1 MTPLSN
7 FPERTGFA
15 TSPGITTSAAADPLR
30 FVFGVHQHQP
40 VGNFG
45 FVFEEHTRDVYR
57 PLLERLIEREFFPIV
72 MHLSGP
78 LLEWLESSH
87 SSYLDLVGEL
97 ASAGKVE
104 LLLSGYYEPVLAALP
119 RDDRVEQIIWMRE
132 ALASRFGVDA
142 TGLWLTERVW
152 EPELAADLAD
162 AGVRYVLVDDR
173 HFLVSGFQR
182 EQLHVP
188 WRTESDGKRVDVFAI
203 DERLRYLI
211 PFRPPS
217 EIATYVR
224 DLRTAG
230 HRLAVFADDGE
241 KFGGWPGTREWVY
254 EKGWLREFLTVMEQL
269 MASGEMVLSTCSDA
283 LRALRPA
290 GLAYLPTASYR
301 EMEGWS
307 LPATA
312 VTRLGALETELGAE
326 RLSGRDGAFVRGAH
340 WRNFLVKYPESN
352 RAHKKMMALSALCR
366 RRGDPFEARRAIG
379 RAQCN
384 DASWHGVFGGLY
396 LPHLREAIWLNL
408 ARAEGELRNG
418 EGLTA
423 EILDFDAD
431 GSDDVWVHSSHFSA
445 IVSPARGGAVVEY
458 TIFADGVNYADVL
471 TRRRE
476 AYHDAALAEAARVAR
491 VAAQTAASRVAS
503 EPAGAKVAGATG
515 APLKGDMPHADSGGM
530 ASIHDLEHAMTLV
543 ERPAIDLDDRA
554 LFVDRMLSANLTAGE
569 HARASYLPLGTWA
582 RTPFD
587 FEVIETPDTVEVV
600 CVGPGIEKR
609 IRFSGDG
616 SIDVAWRWDAAAFE
630 SDARFASEISLFR
643 PLEIEATPAALRW
656 DAPVETVAKSEKGLD
671 RTVQGQSVT
680 LLWNA
685 SLGAASLRVR
695 RIR

>member
-1 MTPLSN
+1 MTGLFNSQ
-7 FPERTGFA
+7 ERADPAPHAVT
-15 TSPGITTSAAADPLR
+15 AAAVHTDPLR

-57 PLLERLIEREFFPIV
+57 PLLERLVERDFFPIV

-97 ASAGKVE
+97 AAAGKVE

-119 RDDRVEQIIWMRE
+119 RDDRVEQIVWMRE
-132 ALASRFGVDA
+132 ALASRFGVNA

-224 DLRTAG
+224 ELRAGG

-241 KFGGWPGTREWVY
+241 KFGGWPGTHEWVY
-254 EKGWLREFLTVMEQL
+254 EKGWLRDFLTAMERL
-269 MASGEMVLSTCSDA
+269 IASGEMVLSTCEDA
-283 LRALRPA
+283 LRALRPG

-307 LPATA
+307 LPAPA
-312 VTRLGALETELGAE
+312 VTRLGTLETELGAK
-326 RLSGRDGAFVRGAH
+326 RLAGRDGAFVRGAH

-352 RAHKKMMALSALCR
+352 RAHKKMVALSALCR
-366 RRGDPFEARRAIG
+366 RRGDPVDARRAIG

-408 ARAEGELRNG
+408 ARAEGELRAG
-418 EGLTA
+418 ETLTA

-431 GSDDVWVHSSHFSA
+431 GSDEVWVHSSHFSA
-445 IVSPARGGAVVEY
+445 VVSPARGGAVVEY
-458 TIFADGVNYADVL
+458 TIFADGTNYADVL
-471 TRRRE
+471 TRRSE
-476 AYHDAALAEAARVAR
+476 AYHDEALAEAARIAR
-491 VAAQTAASRVAS
+491 AKAAGTDGAAH
-503 EPAGAKVAGATG
+503 
-515 APLKGDMPHADSGGM
+515 KGDSTQADSGGM
-530 ASIHDLEHAMTLV
+530 ASIHELEHAMTLV

-554 LFVDRMLSANLTAGE
+554 FFVDRMLSTDLTAAE
-569 HARASYLPLGTWA
+569 HASASYLPLATWA
-582 RTPFD
+582 RTPLD
-587 FEVIETPDTVEVV
+587 FEVIEAASTIEIA
-600 CVGPGIEKR
+600 CRGHGLEKR
-609 IRFSGDG
+609 IRFSEEG
-616 SIDVAWRWDAAAFE
+616 SIDVLWRWDASAFQPG
-630 SDARFASEISLFR
+630 ALFASEISLFR
-643 PLEIEATPAALRW
+643 PLEIEATPAAMRW

-671 RTVQGQSVT
+671 RTVQGGSVT

-685 SLGAASLRVR
+685 SLGAAGLRVH